1 MARLPADSD
10 KLGPRSTETATK
22 LEIDDASDDDE
33 RPRIKKRSKTTVP
46 NLKYVVGS
54 VLDDPSPL
62 GLRLRK
68 SPSLVDLIQM
78 KLSQANAAAASSFGS
93 LQAGNEKELKSS
105 VISGST
111 PDKMK
116 ASNFPMSLLRIGSWE
131 RVSKYEGDLVAKCYF
146 AKHKLVWEVL
156 EGSLKSKIEIQWTDI
171 TFLKMACAED
181 GIESLDIVLAK
192 PPLFFRET
200 DPQPRKHTLWQPTQD
215 FTSGQASMFRRHF
228 LQCSYGFLR
237 KNIEKIAHC
246 DPRLNSLWLQQDVT
260 LDPPNLETQLL
271 FFEDQ
276 DDSES
281 HDLIEKEDY
290 RNGSSLSNSFFTAT
304 SLMSSK
310 NEPRNFVERRLNHAL
325 TDSPL
330 PHSGVNSL
338 CCQFQ
343 KDAGTNSIQAWH
355 KNAGDGLQQDAEF
368 QDELE
373 HDEFVDQKP
382 FISRIESFGELLMLP
397 RVTSIPQFFFNISE
411 DKNDDG

>member
-10 KLGPRSTETATK
+10 KLGPRSTGTATK

-46 NLKYVVGS
+46 NLKVHVRFFRFQKIDLC

-116 ASNFPMSLLRIGSWE
+116 ASNFPILAIFE
-131 RVSKYEGDLVAKCYF
+131 QRVSKYEGDLVAKCYF

-171 TFLKMACAED
+171 TFLKMACTED

-215 FTSGQASMFRRHF
+215 FTNGQASMF
-228 LQCSYGFLR
+228 R

-325 TDSPL
+325 MDSPL
-330 PHSGVNSL
+330 PRSGVNSL

-343 KDAGTNSIQAWH
+343 TDTGTNSIQAWH
-355 KNAGDGLQQDAEF
+355 KNTGDGLQQDAEF